1 VIRKIEFRQVGVWL
15 AWMEPVLDFDGM
27 RRQRGSGAALT
38 APGLL
43 GQTKRSE

>member
-1 VIRKIEFRQVGVWL
+1 MGRRLVFRQIGVWL
-15 AWMEPVLDFDGM
+15 TRMQPVLDFDGM

-43 GQTKRSE
+43 GQTKRNE